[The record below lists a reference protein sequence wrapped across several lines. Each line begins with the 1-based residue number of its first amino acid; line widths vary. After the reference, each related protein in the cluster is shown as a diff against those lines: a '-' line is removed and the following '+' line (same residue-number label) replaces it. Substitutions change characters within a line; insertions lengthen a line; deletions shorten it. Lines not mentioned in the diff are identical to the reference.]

1 MTGQAIALDDGGV
14 GDDVRLNAGLSHI
27 FQQHTGFLHAATF
40 GTGIK
45 HCVVS
50 DGVAGDAII
59 SHFLPKSSDGSS
71 SSQWII
77 SAEKI
82 GDLRTEAFKRLDL
95 VQAAHT
101 HTHIKLL
108 VEPHLSAGLC

>member
-1 MTGQAIALDDGGV
+1 MTGQAIALYDGGV

-59 SHFLPKSSDGSS
+59 SHFLPKISDGSS
-71 SSQWII
+71 GSQWII
-77 SAEKI
+77 SLEKI
-82 GDLRTEAFKRLDL
+82 GDLRTEAFKRLGSSN
-95 VQAAHT
+95 
-101 HTHIKLL
+101 THIKLL

>member
-1 MTGQAIALDDGGV
+1 MTGQAIALYDGGV

-59 SHFLPKSSDGSS
+59 SHFLPKISDG
-71 SSQWII
+71 
-77 SAEKI
+77 K
-82 GDLRTEAFKRLDL
+82 AFKRLGSSN
-95 VQAAHT
+95 
-101 HTHIKLL
+101 THIKLL